1 MSTIRAGNTTN
12 TALVYTGD
20 TTGQLN
26 LESETGIVNVNTT
39 GGLTLPT
46 GTTAQ
51 RPASPQNGYIRVN
64 TSTNYVELYYN
75 GSWRNILSTTNVG
88 PNWNTGGGSTNIGSV
103 IEDVAL
109 ASPLTVSAT
118 DPDGDTVTYSVAG
131 GSILPTGLTL
141 DSFTGAITGTANLN
155 DDANY
160 NVNGFTHNF
169 TINATDSF
177 GNTNPKLFNII
188 RFWRD
193 GTTAARANTSAKT
206 IKTITNTTTDGSYW
220 IQPVDCP
227 EPFQV
232 HCYMSIEGGGWM
244 LTLRFES
251 NFTSGGYPSES
262 FLVANWPGWAYNTKT
277 QIDSLGY
284 NYNTSVDS
292 NCFSPVYAYSPFND
306 VMVIANRTG
315 QQSKRVG
322 WRHNAVFPKMYDAIN
337 TSTEKVAN
345 SVLFGNAYNWLST
358 LDVRSD
364 TNLGAASNTRV
375 GFKIRSDTG
384 STTNS
389 SSYVGG
395 FWTST
400 MHYGSQIGCGRENQ
414 DGNVFGGGIGGYY
427 SNSRWHRCNGHWW
440 NHGDGRNSTA
450 WNNSDTSSA
459 FYGHAVYVREL

>member
-1 MSTIRAGNTTN
+1 MSTIRAGNTNT

-20 TTGQLN
+20 ITGDLV
-26 LESETGIVNVNTT
+26 LEAETGVVKVNTT
-39 GGLTLPT
+39 GGLTLPS

-51 RPASPQNGYIRVN
+51 RPQSPQNGYIRVN
-64 TSTNYVELYYN
+64 TTTNYIELYYN
-75 GSWRNILSTTNVG
+75 GSWRNVLNATNVG
-88 PNWNTGGGSTNIGSV
+88 PNWSTGVSANIGSV
-103 IEDVAL
+103 VEDLTL
-109 ASPLTVSAT
+109 ASPLTVAAT
-118 DPDGDTVTYSVAG
+118 DIDGDAVTYSVAA
-131 GSILPTGLTL
+131 GSLLPTGLSL
-141 DSFTGAITGTANLN
+141 NSSTGAITGTPNLN
-155 DDANY
+155 DPQNYSANGY
-160 NVNGFTHNF
+160 THTFTL
-169 TINATDSF
+169 NASDSS
-177 GNTNPKLFNII
+177 GNTTPKLFNIV

-193 GTTAARANTSAKT
+193 GLTAARANTSAKA
-206 IKTITNTTTDGSYW
+206 IKDSTGITADGTYW
-220 IQPVDCP
+220 IQPTGCP

-251 NFTSGGYPSES
+251 DFTNGGYASGS
-262 FLVANWPGWAYNTKT
+262 FLVANWAGWGYNTKT
-277 QIDSLGY
+277 QIDALGY
-284 NYNTSVDS
+284 NYSVANDN

-306 VMVIANRTG
+306 VMVIANRSG
-315 QQSKRVG
+315 QQAKRVG
-322 WRHNAVFPKMYDAIN
+322 WRHNATFAKMYDAIS

-384 STTNS
+384 STATASNWT
-389 SSYVGG
+389 GG
-395 FWTST
+395 FWTTS

-427 SNSRWHRCNGHWW
+427 NGARWHRCNGHWW
-440 NHGDGRNSTA
+440 NHGDGRNSSA
-450 WNNSDTSSA
+450 WSSSDTSTA